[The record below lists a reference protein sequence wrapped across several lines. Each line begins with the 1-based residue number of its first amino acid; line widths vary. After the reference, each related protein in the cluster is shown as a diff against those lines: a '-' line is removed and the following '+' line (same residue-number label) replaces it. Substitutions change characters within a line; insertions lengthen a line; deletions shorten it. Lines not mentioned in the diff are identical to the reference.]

1 MIRSARRIRLTAFLP
16 LLLLGA
22 AQAQSGATAV
32 TAVRTAGVY
41 PAAAAP
47 GETAWIFGLKGVAPE
62 GNLNV
67 GGQATGYR
75 LDPASGWLAF
85 QVPKAAAGGPQ
96 TLTLR
101 GAPQNLRLNVLT
113 VPPGTDALIYVRPDA
128 AKTVQAEYTRR
139 LQTLSETCAKS
150 CPAEVQTVL
159 KRLSA
164 QPSPAL
170 TPVTAPVKGQS
181 VTPGLAARVT
191 APTLAARAPL
201 VNLATLKAANLPQL
215 LNPAARAPT
224 APTDSICSALAGTVP
239 TAGLPLGQ
247 VLTLLELIFAGDLQT
262 DPTRV
267 GWPNQGRGTRNWPN
281 LPQPG
286 DPPYAKTPP
295 ADVLGR
301 LLNLKSGSGK
311 GVTIH
316 VLDTASATE
325 DTFTYSGQY
334 YNVPFTDRPHHGRA
348 IGEIA
353 QAVAP
358 GAAVQY
364 RQVCDKDGTCSTLKT
379 VQALC
384 AVAAEARR
392 GGRHVV
398 NLSVGGPNPTRGLE
412 LALREVAALGVPT
425 AASYGNRD
433 DCAGLV
439 AGDRCNH
446 YPADWTRAFDFGPAV
461 NLASRSLRPTMLLS
475 VAGWDIAGQQLATY
489 NRGVGNPGVLT
500 EPPSVQAPGEF
511 WLGAY
516 PYFGTSF
523 AAPVVS
529 GVLANWMSCQPGVPL
544 LPLITTPGQAPIAAS
559 VVNACP

>member
-1 MIRSARRIRLTAFLP
+1 MIRSAIRAHLPAMLP

-22 AQAQSGATAV
+22 AHAQPSAATV
-32 TAVRTAGVY
+32 TAARTAGVY

-47 GETAWIFGLKGVAPE
+47 GETAWIFGLGGVPAE
-62 GNLNV
+62 GKLNV
-67 GGQATGYR
+67 GGQTTEYR
-75 LDPASGWLAF
+75 LDRPSGWLAF
-85 QVPKAAAGGPQ
+85 QVPQAAAGGPQ
-96 TLTLR
+96 ALTLR
-101 GAPQNLRLNVLT
+101 GAPQTLRLNVLT
-113 VPPGTDALIYVRPDA
+113 LPPGTDALVYVRPDA

-139 LQTLSETCAKS
+139 LQALTETCAKT
-150 CPAEVQTVL
+150 CPAEVQSVL
-159 KRLSA
+159 RRLSA
-164 QPSPAL
+164 QPAPTL
-170 TPVTAPVKGQS
+170 TPLTAPVKGQG
-181 VTPGLAARVT
+181 VTPGLAARVAGT
-191 APTLAARAPL
+191 PAVRAPL
-201 VNLATLKAANLPQL
+201 ITLNTLKVADLTGL
-215 LNPAARAPT
+215 LNPVARPPA

-267 GWPNQGRGTRNWPN
+267 GWPNQAT
-281 LPQPG
+281 
-286 DPPYAKTPP
+286 DPPYAKMPP
-295 ADVLGR
+295 AQVLAR
-301 LLNLKSGSGK
+301 LLNLRGGSGK

-316 VLDTASATE
+316 VLDTASAAE
-325 DTFTYSGQY
+325 DPFTYSGQY
-334 YNVPFTDRPHHGRA
+334 YTVPFTDRPYHGRA

-358 GAAVQY
+358 GAQLNY
-364 RQVCDKDGTCSTLKT
+364 RQVCDRDGSCSTLKT

-384 AVAAEARR
+384 AVATEARR

-398 NLSVGGPNPTRGLE
+398 NLSVGGPSPTRGLE
-412 LALREVAALGVPT
+412 LALREVTALGVPV

-433 DCAGLV
+433 DCASLV

-446 YPADWTRAFDFGPAV
+446 YPADWTRAFEFGPAV
-461 NLASRSLRPTMLLS
+461 SLASRSLRPTMLFS
-475 VAGWDIAGQQLATY
+475 VAGWDIAGGRLATY

-500 EPPSVQAPGEF
+500 EAPSVQAPGEF
-511 WLGAY
+511 WLGGY

-529 GVLANWMSCQPGVPL
+529 GLLANWMTCQPGVPL
-544 LPLITTPGQAPIAAS
+544 LPLITTPGQTPIAAS

>member
-1 MIRSARRIRLTAFLP
+1 MIRTAFRTRMPALLP

-22 AQAQSGATAV
+22 VQAQVSAPAV
-32 TAVRTAGVY
+32 TAVRAAGVY
-41 PAAAAP
+41 PRAAAP

-75 LDPASGWLAF
+75 LDRASGWLAF

-96 TLTLR
+96 PLTLR

-128 AKTVQAEYTRR
+128 AKTVQGEYTRR
-139 LQTLSETCAKS
+139 LQTLAEACAKS

-159 KRLSA
+159 KSLGA

-170 TPVTAPVKGQS
+170 TPITSPVKGQS

-191 APTLAARAPL
+191 VPPTLAARAPL
-201 VNLATLKAANLPQL
+201 VNLTTLKAANLPQL
-215 LNPAARAPT
+215 LNPAARPPT

-267 GWPNQGRGTRNWPN
+267 GWPNQAKE
-281 LPQPG
+281 
-286 DPPYAKTPP
+286 PPYAKTPP
-295 ADVLGR
+295 ATVLGR
-301 LLNLKSGSGK
+301 LLNFKGGSGK

-316 VLDTASATE
+316 ILDTASPTE
-325 DTFTYSGQY
+325 DPFTYSGQY
-334 YNVPFTDRPHHGRA
+334 YNVPFADRPHHGRA

-364 RQVCDKDGTCSTLKT
+364 RQVCDKDGTCATLKT

-412 LALREVAALGVPT
+412 LALREIAALGVPT

-433 DCAGLV
+433 DCARLV

-446 YPADWTRAFDFGPAV
+446 YPADWTRTFEFGPVV

-475 VAGWDIAGQQLATY
+475 VAGWDIAGGQLATY
-489 NRGVGNPGVLT
+489 NRGVGNPGLLS
-500 EPPSVQAPGEF
+500 EAPSVQAPGEF
-511 WLGAY
+511 WLGEY

-529 GVLANWMSCQPGVPL
+529 GILANWMSCQPGVPL
-544 LPLITTPGQAPIAAS
+544 LPLTNTPGQAPIAPS

>member
-1 MIRSARRIRLTAFLP
+1 MIRTAFRTRLPALLP

-22 AQAQSGATAV
+22 SHAQQSAPATMVA
-32 TAVRTAGVY
+32 RTAGVY

-47 GETAWIFGLKGVAPE
+47 GETAWIFGLNGVPAE
-62 GNLNV
+62 GKLSV
-67 GGQATGYR
+67 GGQTTEYR
-75 LDPASGWLAF
+75 LDRPSGWLAF
-85 QVPKAAAGGPQ
+85 QVPEAAAEGPQ
-96 TLTLR
+96 ALTLR

-113 VPPGTDALIYVRPDA
+113 VPPGTDALVYVRPDA

-139 LQTLSETCAKS
+139 LQALSETCAKS

-159 KRLSA
+159 KSLGA
-164 QPSPAL
+164 QPSPTL
-170 TPVTAPVKGQS
+170 TPITSPVKGQG
-181 VTPGLAARVT
+181 VTPGLTARITVT
-191 APTLAARAPL
+191 PTVRAPL
-201 VNLATLKAANLPQL
+201 INLNTLKATNLTQL
-215 LNPAARAPT
+215 LNPAARPAA

-262 DPTRV
+262 DPVRV
-267 GWPNQGRGTRNWPN
+267 GWPNQAKE
-281 LPQPG
+281 
-286 DPPYAKTPP
+286 PPHAKTPP
-295 ADVLGR
+295 ATVLGR
-301 LLNLKSGSGK
+301 LLNFKGGSGK

-325 DTFTYSGQY
+325 DPFTYSGQY

-364 RQVCDKDGTCSTLKT
+364 RQVCEKDGTCSTLTT

-384 AVAAEARR
+384 AVATEARR

-412 LALREVAALGVPT
+412 LALREIAALGVPT

-433 DCAGLV
+433 DCARLI

-446 YPADWTRAFDFGPAV
+446 YPADWTRTFEFGPAV

-475 VAGWDIAGQQLATY
+475 VAGWDIAGGQLATY
-489 NRGVGNPGVLT
+489 NRGVGNPGLLS
-500 EPPSVQAPGEF
+500 EAPSVQAPGEF
-511 WLGAY
+511 WLGGY

-544 LPLITTPGQAPIAAS
+544 LPLITTPGQPPLAPN

>member
-1 MIRSARRIRLTAFLP
+1 MIRTARCIRLPALLL

-22 AQAQSGATAV
+22 ARAQSGATAV

-47 GETAWIFGLKGVAPE
+47 GETAWIFGLNGVAPE
-62 GNLNV
+62 GKLNV

-75 LDPASGWLAF
+75 LDRASGWLAF
-85 QVPKAAAGGPQ
+85 QVPPGAAGGPQ
-96 TLTLR
+96 LLTLS
-101 GAPQNLRLNVLT
+101 GAPQPLRLNVLT
-113 VPPGTDALIYVRPDA
+113 VPPGTDALVYVRPDA

-139 LQTLSETCAKS
+139 LQAVQETCARS
-150 CPAEVQTVL
+150 CPAEVQAVL

-164 QPSPAL
+164 QPFPAL
-170 TPVTAPVKGQS
+170 TPITPPVKGQG

-191 APTLAARAPL
+191 VTPTQAIRAPL
-201 VNLATLKAANLPQL
+201 IDLTTLKTANLTRL
-215 LNPAARAPT
+215 LNPPARPAT
-224 APTDSICSALAGTVP
+224 APTDPICSALAGNVP
-239 TAGLPLGQ
+239 TTGLPLGQ

-267 GWPNQGRGTRNWPN
+267 GWPDQANE
-281 LPQPG
+281 
-286 DPPYAKTPP
+286 PPLAKTPP
-295 ADVLGR
+295 ATVLGR
-301 LLNLKSGSGK
+301 LLNLRGGSGR

-316 VLDTASATE
+316 VLDTASAAE
-325 DTFTYSGQY
+325 DPFTYSGQY
-334 YNVPFTDRPHHGRA
+334 YAVTFTDRPHHGRA

-353 QAVAP
+353 QTVAP

-364 RQVCDKDGTCSTLKT
+364 RQVCDRDGTCSTLKT

-384 AVAAEARR
+384 AVADEARR

-425 AASYGNRD
+425 TASYGNRD

-446 YPADWTRAFDFGPAV
+446 YPADWTRAFEFGPSI

-489 NRGVGNPGVLT
+489 NRGTGNPGVPT
-500 EPPSVQAPGEF
+500 EAPSVQAPGEF
-511 WLGAY
+511 WLGSPMY

-529 GVLANWMSCQPGVPL
+529 GVLANWMSCRPGVPL
-544 LPLITTPGQAPIAAS
+544 LPLITTPGQVPIAPGT
-559 VVNACP
+559 VNACP

>member
-1 MIRSARRIRLTAFLP
+1 MLRSAIHTRLSAL

-22 AQAQSGATAV
+22 AHAQPSPAAV
-32 TAVRTAGVY
+32 TAVRPAGVY

-47 GETAWIFGLKGVAPE
+47 GETAWIFGLSGVAPE
-62 GNLNV
+62 GKLNV
-67 GGQATGYR
+67 GGQAAEYR
-75 LDPASGWLAF
+75 LDRASGWLAF
-85 QVPKAAAGGPQ
+85 QVPQRAAGGPQ
-96 TLTLR
+96 RLTLR
-101 GAPQNLRLNVLT
+101 GAPQSLSLNVLT
-113 VPPGTDALIYVRPDA
+113 VPPGTDALVYVRPDA

-139 LQTLSETCAKS
+139 LQALADACART
-150 CPAEVQTVL
+150 CPAEVQAVL
-159 KRLSA
+159 KRLSVQ
-164 QPSPAL
+164 QPPALAPLASPA
-170 TPVTAPVKGQS
+170 TGQ
-181 VTPGLAARVT
+181 GARV
-191 APTLAARAPL
+191 APPPTLATRAPL
-201 VNLATLKAANLPQL
+201 VTLTTLKAANLTQL
-215 LNPAARAPT
+215 LNPAARPPA

-267 GWPNQGRGTRNWPN
+267 GWPNQPT
-281 LPQPG
+281 
-286 DPPYAKTPP
+286 DPPYAKMPP
-295 ADVLGR
+295 AQVLAR
-301 LLNLKSGSGK
+301 LLNLRGGSGK

-325 DTFTYSGQY
+325 DPFTYSGQY
-334 YNVPFTDRPHHGRA
+334 YTVTFTDRPHHGRA
-348 IGEIA
+348 VGEIA

-358 GAAVQY
+358 GAQLDY
-364 RQVCDKDGTCSTLKT
+364 RQVCEKDGTCSTLKT

-384 AVAAEARR
+384 AVAADARR

-398 NLSVGGPNPTRGLE
+398 NLSVGGANPTRGLH
-412 LALREVAALGVPT
+412 LALREVTTLGVPV

-433 DCAGLV
+433 DCARLV
-439 AGDRCNH
+439 PGDRCNH
-446 YPADWTRAFDFGPAV
+446 YPADWTRAYEFGPAV
-461 NLASRSLRPTMLLS
+461 NLAARSLRATMLFS
-475 VAGWDIAGQQLATY
+475 VAGWDVATGQLATY

-511 WLGAY
+511 WLGGY

-529 GVLANWMSCQPGVPL
+529 GLLASWMSCQPGVPL
-544 LPLITTPGQAPIAAS
+544 LPLVTTPGQAPIAPN